1 MFSPGQQN
9 PAADPS
15 AAQGVG
21 RSGSLCHWAEGGLQQ
36 ALPGTESC
44 HVSCHSFRRITA
56 MPAQAL
62 FAWNHAFRGVLAP
75 QSFTAL
81 CCSVPLHYTPYFE
94 LILLQELCWVMP
106 DIDN

>member
-1 MFSPGQQN
+1 
-9 PAADPS
+9 
-15 AAQGVG
+15 
-21 RSGSLCHWAEGGLQQ
+21 
-36 ALPGTESC
+36 
-44 HVSCHSFRRITA
+44 

-62 FAWNHAFRGVLAP
+62 FAWNRAFQGVLVP

-81 CCSVPLHYTPYFE
+81 CCSVPLHYRPYFE

>member
-1 MFSPGQQN
+1 
-9 PAADPS
+9 
-15 AAQGVG
+15 
-21 RSGSLCHWAEGGLQQ
+21 
-36 ALPGTESC
+36 
-44 HVSCHSFRRITA
+44 

-62 FAWNHAFRGVLAP
+62 FAWNRAFQGVLVP